1 MSFTFT
7 FSGTRVFSM
16 FLQIACVVV
25 HRVEQKSLGS
35 RVRFHRYSTKH
46 VKALRLAMGTIV
58 IPHLQKDCLYV
69 RMAWNVSAE
78 DEKVAGRDIIVTLF
92 LVVIVI
98 FFYRKTKTDSSACTS
113 TAVFKG
119 SSLLFLYILSARNS
133 SASFFFQ
140 DKRQQQKERWTNTPR
155 PYVGD
160 HFVRFRVRP
169 LRLAAAENQW
179 KRNCSVVHFL
189 FLFVS
194 ASTSFFASLLPRTV
208 LGKSGK
214 AAADLTVARQRAR
227 G

>member
-7 FSGTRVFSM
+7 FSGARVFSM
-16 FLQIACVVV
+16 FLQIVCVAV

-35 RVRFHRYSTKH
+35 RVRFHRFSTNH

-133 SASFFFQ
+133 SASFFFSGQ
-140 DKRQQQKERWTNTPR
+140 TTTTKRKMNEYSTTICRR
-155 PYVGD
+155 SLC
-160 HFVRFRVRP
+160 P
-169 LRLAAAENQW
+169 LPSSALTTC
-179 KRNCSVVHFL
+179 CS
-189 FLFVS
+189 
-194 ASTSFFASLLPRTV
+194 
-208 LGKSGK
+208 
-214 AAADLTVARQRAR
+214 
-227 G
+227 

>member
-16 FLQIACVVV
+16 FLQIVCVAV

-133 SASFFFQ
+133 SASFFFSGQ
-140 DKRQQQKERWTNTPR
+140 TTTTKRKMNEYSTTICRRSLCPLPSSALTTCCSWESMKTKLLGR
-155 PYVGD
+155 P
-160 HFVRFRVRP
+160 FSF
-169 LRLAAAENQW
+169 
-179 KRNCSVVHFL
+179 SVCFCFYFFL
-189 FLFVS
+189 CFPS
-194 ASTSFFASLLPRTV
+194 PTDSSWQI
-208 LGKSGK
+208 G
-214 AAADLTVARQRAR
+214 
-227 G
+227 